1 MQQKLLIPKLHPL
14 SPGIFKR
21 KLLKFMLHTET
32 VNTETLALIKKLQND
47 SVLKEFMLV
56 GGTALSLQIG
66 YRI

>member
-1 MQQKLLIPKLHPL
+1 
-14 SPGIFKR
+14 
-21 KLLKFMLHTET
+21 MLHTET